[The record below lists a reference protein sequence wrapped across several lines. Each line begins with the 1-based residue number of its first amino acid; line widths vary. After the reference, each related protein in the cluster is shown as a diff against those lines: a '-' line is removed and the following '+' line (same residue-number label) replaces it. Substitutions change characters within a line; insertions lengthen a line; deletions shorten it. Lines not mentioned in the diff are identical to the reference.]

1 MAEGCC
7 GLEFREATAKG
18 NKAGLDLVF
27 YHNRVKVKFKS
38 NLILG
43 RKTGKTSSPTKIRT
57 NNESI
62 TNQSRSTTTS
72 NNQTGAQLVE
82 KTWKIAKPLAK
93 KNSKHR
99 FSIT

>member
-1 MAEGCC
+1 VAEGCC

-27 YHNRVKVKFKS
+27 YHNGVKAKFKS
-38 NLILG
+38 NLIFG

-72 NNQTGAQLVE
+72 NNQTEVE
-82 KTWKIAKPLAK
+82 KTWTIAKPLAK